1 MDFLS
6 VNKRMLQDKSP
17 ILDLAEK
24 IVLFVAP
31 FIIAVWK
38 LVDAYFAYQS
48 KKDKEFVKELVSEL
62 ITGALQGITKDISEL
77 KDDRKKDYEHFN
89 QTVVNIYKE
98 IKNSHKD

>member
-1 MDFLS
+1 MDILS
-6 VNKRMLQDKSP
+6 VNKRMQDKSL

-62 ITGALQGITKDISEL
+62 ITGALQSITKDIGEL
-77 KDDRKKDYEHFN
+77 KNDRKKDYEHFN

-98 IKNSHKD
+98 IKKM